1 MAVFSVGTRTGVP
14 SQILPAMSLYA
25 TAAVSPSILEVG
37 ISSTVGTITTIALCR
52 IAAQGT
58 VGAGL
63 TEANLSQMSAL
74 PACTAF
80 GAHTAGT
87 PTLTDLGYR
96 WTLGPTA
103 GSGVIW
109 TFAPDEIE
117 LTPSTANG
125 FGVYSPNGTGQ
136 ALDIYFKWM
145 E

>member
-1 MAVFSVGTRTGVP
+1 MAVYSVGTRTGVP

-25 TAAVSPSILEVG
+25 TAAISPSILEVG
-37 ISSTVGTITTIALCR
+37 ISSTTGTICTVALCR

-63 TEANLSQMSAL
+63 TEAALSQLSAL

-87 PTLTDLGYR
+87 PTLTDLGHR

-103 GSGVIW
+103 GSGIIW
-109 TFAPDEIE
+109 TFAPDELE
-117 LTPSTANG
+117 LAPATANG
-125 FGVYSPNGTGQ
+125 FGVYAPTGTGQ
-136 ALDIYFKWM
+136 ALDIYIKWM